1 RLSDANLLTMR
12 NFGHQSLRRVRAAI
26 SASGNPFDKVEAARR
41 LHVEVATLR
50 DQNEQ
55 LRLENQRLLVDNA
68 ELSHECDQ
76 CQAKLTEV
84 WAEVAE
90 LRVIRERQLEQ
101 NEALL
106 EGHERLQ
113 AEIERLRA
121 ALTEIM
127 QGARSVDYAI
137 HVARVALA
145 GHKEC

>member
-1 RLSDANLLTMR
+1 MSEKIPGVGVEESLLKR
-12 NFGHQSLRRVRAAI
+12 IRELRTENDVH
-26 SASGNPFDKVEAARR
+26 RR
-41 LHVEVATLR
+41 LAEERA
-50 DQNEQ
+50 QEI
-55 LRLENQRLLVDNA
+55 QRLLLDNA

-121 ALTEIM
+121 ALVQIENW
-127 QGARSVDYAI
+127 VDKLPANMGE
-137 HVARVALA
+137 AALVFDYIDKA
-145 GHKEC
+145 CSQALRRR